1 MSALSLAEI
10 YRRHVD
16 GDEEERRRHA
26 PKKTRKVLD
35 TATVLS
41 TDSDTLAQARQA
53 RAQGRWAD
61 AARLFTAAADA
72 LPQPHG
78 VACATALTLR
88 RDAHLCLAFVP
99 AFKAHREHN
108 KDARNMHAAEW
119 QRPDGAL
126 VHRLVG
132 TRSPA

>member
-1 MSALSLAEI
+1 MSALSLSEI
-10 YRRHVD
+10 YRRDID
-16 GDEEERRRHA
+16 GDDEEPRRHA
-26 PKKTRKVLD
+26 PKKTRRPVD
-35 TATVLS
+35 NAAVTPADSETV
-41 TDSDTLAQARQA
+41 AQAKQA

-99 AFKAHREHN
+99 AFMTHRAPN
-108 KDARNMHAAEW
+108 TGKVADAAEW
-119 QRPDGAL
+119 QRPSGDL
-126 VHRLVG
+126 VRRLVG
-132 TRSPA
+132 ERRPA